1 MAFQDRRVLQGN
13 ETRHWDFCI
22 PFLDKGRKPSGP
34 LGTKRGPSPLAS
46 VQKEYAQACVLRKVS
61 AYEMH
66 MMASCIVQGILQIL
80 SGMVPSSALRYQRS
94 KAKARP
100 SEANAMDYLRR
111 NLQGL
116 PEKHPDGKIAK
127 FILSRQADLW
137 DIAAGTAF
145 G

>member
-1 MAFQDRRVLQGN
+1 MKQDIGTFAYHFWTKAVGR
-13 ETRHWDFCI
+13 
-22 PFLDKGRKPSGP
+22 LDHFAPKGW
-34 LGTKRGPSPLAS
+34 PSPLESTSEEEAR
-46 VQKEYAQACVLRKVS
+46 KRVLRKVS

-66 MMASCIVQGILQIL
+66 MMASCIAQGILQIL
-80 SGMVPSSALRYQRS
+80 SGMVPASALRYQRS

-100 SEANAMDYLRR
+100 SEANVMDYLRR

-116 PEKHPDGKIAK
+116 LEKHPDGKIAK